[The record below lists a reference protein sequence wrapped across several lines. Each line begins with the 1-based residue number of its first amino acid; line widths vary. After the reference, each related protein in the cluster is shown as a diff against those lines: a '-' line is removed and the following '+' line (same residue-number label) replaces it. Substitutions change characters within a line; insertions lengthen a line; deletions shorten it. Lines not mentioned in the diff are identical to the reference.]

1 MMDIV
6 NRVQGIVLKPKE
18 EWAKIKSESTT
29 IQQLFTSYALIL
41 AAIPAIANFIGMGL
55 IGRRIP
61 FIGWYRYDIGTAVL
75 YAILSYVFSLVT
87 VYIFGI
93 IINALAP
100 TFGSKSDAVNSMKL
114 AVFSMTPFWVAG
126 VFYLIPFLGVLAL
139 LAGLYGLYVL
149 YLGFS
154 HPLMDTPQDK
164 VIGYLLVSIVVVAVL
179 MGVVMMIMGAIFAV
193 GGMGRVI

>member
-6 NRVQGIVLKPKE
+6 NRVQGIILKPKE

>member
-1 MMDIV
+1 MDIV
-6 NRVQGIVLKPKE
+6 NRVQGIILKPKE
-18 EWAKIKSESTT
+18 EWAKIKTESTS

-61 FIGWYRYDIGTAVL
+61 FIGWYRYNIGTAFL
-75 YAILSYVFSLVT
+75 YAILSYIFSLVT

-100 TFGSKSDAVNSMKL
+100 TFGSKTDSVNSMKL
-114 AVFSMTPFWVAG
+114 AVFSMTPYWVAG
-126 VFYLIPFLGVLAL
+126 ALYLIPMLGILAL
-139 LAGLYGLYVL
+139 LAGIYGLYVL

-154 HPLMDTPQDK
+154 NPLMDTPQDK

>member
-6 NRVQGIVLKPKE
+6 NRVQGIILKPKE

-41 AAIPAIANFIGMGL
+41 AAVPAIANFIGMGL

-164 VIGYLLVSIVVVAVL
+164 VVGYLLVSIVVVAVL

>member
-6 NRVQGIVLKPKE
+6 NRVQGIILKPKE

-164 VIGYLLVSIVVVAVL
+164 VVGYLLVSIVVVAVL

>member
-164 VIGYLLVSIVVVAVL
+164 VVGYLLVSIVVVAVL

>member
-1 MMDIV
+1 MDIV
-6 NRVQGIVLKPKE
+6 NRVQGIILKPKE

-61 FIGWYRYDIGTAVL
+61 FIGWYRYNIGTAFL
-75 YAILSYVFSLVT
+75 YAILSYIFSLVT
-87 VYIFGI
+87 VYISGI

-100 TFGSKSDAVNSMKL
+100 SFGSKSDAVNSMKL
-114 AVFSMTPFWVAG
+114 AVFSMTPIWVAG
-126 VFYLIPFLGVLAL
+126 ALYLIPMLGILVMLA
-139 LAGLYGLYVL
+139 AIYGLYVL

-154 HPLMDTPQDK
+154 NPLMDTPQDK
-164 VIGYLLVSIVVVAVL
+164 VIGYFLVSFVVSVVL
-179 MGVVMMIMGAIFAV
+179 FGVVMMIMGAIFAV

>member
-1 MMDIV
+1 MDIV
-6 NRVQGIVLKPKE
+6 NRVQGIILKPKE

-164 VIGYLLVSIVVVAVL
+164 VVGYLLVSIVVVAVL

>member
-1 MMDIV
+1 
-6 NRVQGIVLKPKE
+6 
-18 EWAKIKSESTT
+18 
-29 IQQLFTSYALIL
+29 
-41 AAIPAIANFIGMGL
+41 MGL

-164 VIGYLLVSIVVVAVL
+164 VVGYLLVSIVVVAVL